1 MEPYQVEAAPR
12 FNRTIK
18 RLPPNLKRALDEEV
32 RRIAANPY
40 KGEQKRGVLRDVFV
54 EKFQAVNDQWLIAYR
69 VVEQRR
75 VVQLLAFG
83 QHENFYRDLSRSLGM
98 SERAKRPSPPQD

>member
-1 MEPYQVEAAPR
+1 MEPYKIEAAPR
-12 FNRTIK
+12 FNRMVK

-40 KGEQKRGVLRDVFV
+40 KGDRKRGVLRDVFV

-69 VVEQRR
+69 IDEERR
-75 VVQLLAFG
+75 VVQLMAFG
-83 QHENFYRDLSRSLGM
+83 QHENFYRDLSRGL
-98 SERAKRPSPPQD
+98 R